1 VLTIGS
7 PAVWIVNKDAP
18 AALVQRMTEA
28 IYGKEGNAHM
38 VRVHAGSRDM
48 APATALSG
56 ITIPLHAGAE
66 AAWKKMGVNVAEAI
80 RSR

>member
-1 VLTIGS
+1 
-7 PAVWIVNKDAP
+7 
-18 AALVQRMTEA
+18 
-28 IYGKEGNAHM
+28 
-38 VRVHAGSRDM
+38 M